1 MEELYY
7 ILDESTNTIVI
18 DNLTYEQSMNWLI
31 ENGNP
36 ILHILKKYN

>member
-7 ILDESTNTIVI
+7 ILDTSTNLIVI

-31 ENGNP
+31 ENGDP
-36 ILHILKKYN
+36 ILHTLLKK